1 MVKCGFSQNSRHLS
15 AVIFY
20 FFWVTEVKSW
30 FFLPQDINMFS
41 PSAYTPSQDGG
52 GGWKPG
58 GEQVGFRS

>member
-30 FFLPQDINMFS
+30 FFLLPDYNPLPPSLPPS
-41 PSAYTPSQDGG
+41 PTIPLESVAAQPSRKTGR
-52 GGWKPG
+52 
-58 GEQVGFRS
+58 V